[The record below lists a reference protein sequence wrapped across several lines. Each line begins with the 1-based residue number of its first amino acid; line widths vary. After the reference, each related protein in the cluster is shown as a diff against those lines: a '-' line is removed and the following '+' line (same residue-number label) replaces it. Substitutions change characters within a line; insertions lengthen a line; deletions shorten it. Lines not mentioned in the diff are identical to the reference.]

1 MKEEGNGVDSDAL
14 PTYALQEGQVDS
26 RVGGDNKFSF
36 GFIDNEM
43 NVRSLEV
50 LTRQLDISAPSLK
63 ALQFSHSLLY
73 PQCLALNVD

>member
-1 MKEEGNGVDSDAL
+1 MKEEGNGVDSNVL

-43 NVRSLEV
+43 NVRSLRGVDQAIRYFCSFPESPAV
-50 LTRQLDISAPSLK
+50 FSFSAVSPVPS
-63 ALQFSHSLLY
+63 S
-73 PQCLALNVD
+73 